1 VGRSSL
7 LVATDPT
14 DRKADSVGESRPRA
28 SNRPAKGALRAKL
41 IAAAL
46 EHFATRPYDEVTV
59 GEIARAAGVAHGLLF
74 HYFETK
80 RGLYLAALEH
90 AGEQLVVA
98 HQTDPAAP
106 PGARIRQLLSSHLEH
121 LAANEHVALNLIL
134 RGAGNDAAAYQAFE
148 RNRWEMT
155 DWVCELLGLDP
166 ANAAARSALRSFA
179 RATDEATAQ
188 WLAGGQPIEIDVVV
202 EGLLELLV
210 GALRAATK
218 WDPDLVAGGTV
229 ERAVEELRRP
239 SEERTA

>member
-1 VGRSSL
+1 
-7 LVATDPT
+7 VADP
-14 DRKADSVGESRPRA
+14 RPRTRT
-28 SNRPAKGALRAKL
+28 RPAKGALRAKL

-90 AGEQLVVA
+90 AGEQLVIA
-98 HQTDPAAP
+98 HQTDPAAA
-106 PGARIRQLLSSHLEH
+106 PGARIRQLLASHLEH
-121 LAANEHVALNLIL
+121 LAANEQVALNLIL

-155 DWVCELLGLDP
+155 DWVCELLGLEP
-166 ANAAARSALRSFA
+166 ERAATRSALRSFA
-179 RATDEATAQ
+179 RATDEATAR
-188 WLAGGQPIEIDVVV
+188 WLAGGRPIGVEMVVD
-202 EGLLELLV
+202 GLVELLV

-218 WDPDLVAGGTV
+218 WDPELAADGAV

-239 SEERTA
+239 SEPPTQERTA

>member
-1 VGRSSL
+1 M
-7 LVATDPT
+7 TDQT
-14 DRKADSVGESRPRA
+14 DRKAADVGESRPRA
-28 SNRPAKGALRAKL
+28 GNRPAKGALRAKL

-90 AGEQLVVA
+90 AGQQLVIA
-98 HQTDPAAP
+98 HQTDPAAA
-106 PGARIRQLLSSHLEH
+106 PGARIRQLLTSHLEH
-121 LAANEHVALNLIL
+121 LASNEHVALNLIL

-166 ANAAARSALRSFA
+166 ERAATRSALRSFA
-179 RATDEATAQ
+179 RAADEATAR
-188 WLAGGQPIEIDVVV
+188 WLAGGRPIAVTMVVD
-202 EGLLELLV
+202 GLVELLI
-210 GALRAATK
+210 GALRAATR
-218 WDPDLVAGGTV
+218 WDPELVTGGAV

-239 SEERTA
+239 AEPTPRERTA

>member
-1 VGRSSL
+1 
-7 LVATDPT
+7 
-14 DRKADSVGESRPRA
+14 VGEPRPRA

-41 IAAAL
+41 ITVAL

-90 AGEQLVVA
+90 AGQQLVVA
-98 HQTDPAAP
+98 HQTDPTAR
-106 PGARIRQLLSSHLEH
+106 PGARIRQLLGSHLAH

-166 ANAAARSALRSFA
+166 ERPATRSALRSFA

-188 WLAGGQPIEIDVVV
+188 WLAAGQPVEIDMVVD
-202 EGLLELLV
+202 GLIELLI
-210 GALRAATK
+210 GALRAATR
-218 WDPDLVAGGTV
+218 WDPDLAIGGTV
-229 ERAVEELRRP
+229 ERAVEELRNPDQPITR
-239 SEERTA
+239 ERTA